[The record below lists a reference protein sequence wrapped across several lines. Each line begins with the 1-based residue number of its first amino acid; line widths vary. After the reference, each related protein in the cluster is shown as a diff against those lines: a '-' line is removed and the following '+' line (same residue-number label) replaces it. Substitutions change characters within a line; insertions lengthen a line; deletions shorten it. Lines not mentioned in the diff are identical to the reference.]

1 MDTFLRFLYEFLSQ
15 FFNGIKFIVLGI
27 FRGFKSMFNIPEY
40 IKVVNEYK
48 NDFIPVT
55 FWNVY
60 AQNIAQYCAKGDIV
74 GVKGR
79 LVRRAQV
86 IGEKTVYT
94 SEVVGERIIFIH
106 LKSFYE
112 KFKDLRLRDEAHD
125 DFDEPSYEELKKMVN
140 SIEIRNDSIEQDD
153 ICDDDFEGEKK
164 SKKGKKTSNDD

>member
-1 MDTFLRFLYEFLSQ
+1 MINNIILVGSIANDVTLKHINEFDVVNLVLKVQRNFRDMDS
-15 FFNGIKFIVLGI
+15 
-27 FRGFKSMFNIPEY
+27 
-40 IKVVNEYK
+40 NEYK

>member
-1 MDTFLRFLYEFLSQ
+1 MINNIILVGSIANDVTLKHINEFDVVNLVLKVQRNFRDMDS
-15 FFNGIKFIVLGI
+15 
-27 FRGFKSMFNIPEY
+27 
-40 IKVVNEYK
+40 NEYK

-112 KFKDLRLRDEAHD
+112 KFKDLRLRDDAHD